1 MKQIAEYKLI
11 NGKKCFTSLQNEI
24 FHEGEYHKFANS
36 TYTLPK
42 VQANENQYLALENEG
57 TENEAWILCEKTLKG
72 TFYEKQGGKIE
83 NEIFL
88 RDIERYTE
96 VPKLEEYDDGSIQT
110 FNEELQAWEYTEKG
124 GILLE
129 KELKEELEKAK
140 KERLAQLENDFN
152 ASKLIVIQN
161 GNTIVI
167 KHDTFEREHFL
178 KNIELVVNETT
189 QTNTVLSYR
198 QNDIENRCQYR
209 ISLVY
214 YIWKYIFIDLFLVAR
229 SSGFKE
235 SIRSKNQGEYTIAQ
249 LKIANVKTIEE
260 LNGVTCNFVNPQG
273 TVIDVSVKAK
283 EIFDNSNTPDD
294 VKALI
299 SKLTDAEGNVHLI
312 EKVLW

>member
-1 MKQIAEYKLI
+1 MEKIIYAYDLDKVFINETVEKISPLDGSRIVPQFYTEIKPVFNNNTHFAIFDEGSQSWNYKEFSPIGVLYNKQ
-11 NGKKCFTSLQNEI
+11 TMD
-24 FHEGEYHKFANS
+24 
-36 TYTLPK
+36 
-42 VQANENQYLALENEG
+42 
-57 TENEAWILCEKTLKG
+57 
-72 TFYEKQGGKIE
+72 KIE
-83 NEIFL
+83 VKSQLDL
-88 RDIERYTE
+88 RYSTDLYTDII
-96 VPKLEEYDDGSIQT
+96 PLQEYDDGSIQA
-110 FNEELQAWEYTEKG
+110 FNEELQTWEYTEKG
-124 GILLE
+124 ATLLE
-129 KELKEELEKAK
+129 KERIEALEVAK
-140 KERLAQLENDFN
+140 KEHLAQLENDYN
-152 ASKLIVIQN
+152 ASKVITIQN

-178 KNIELVVNETT
+178 KNIELVGNETT

-214 YIWKYIFIDLFLVAR
+214 YIWKYIFIDLFLVGR

-283 EIFDNSNTPDD
+283 KIFDNSNTPDD